1 MEDATENGDFHGK
14 KLGKH
19 GDNIWFHGDLGD
31 EIGVLWLEM
40 IFKNQ
45 GNILGIIMI
54 ILGFDGQEMDI
65 LYKKG
70 DKFEIDMFE
79 AKRQNAGICGTCPKK
94 MQHGQSCR
102 LAGV

>member
-1 MEDATENGDFHGK
+1 MVSLQGFRGLREGAIGGAGGAGRPQPWRTQRKNGDFHGK

-45 GNILGIIMI
+45 LCWVTFWV
-54 ILGFDGQEMDI
+54 L
-65 LYKKG
+65 
-70 DKFEIDMFE
+70 
-79 AKRQNAGICGTCPKK
+79 
-94 MQHGQSCR
+94 
-102 LAGV
+102 